1 MSNYPFE
8 KATIKNKM
16 QATFTIIICEYFF
29 GGRLLEN

>member
-16 QATFTIIICEYFF
+16 QATFTIIICEYF
-29 GGRLLEN
+29 LVVDY